1 MKRIIIILVPVLF
14 NFSFAQ
20 SDKEILDVKG
30 EREKIYTQF
39 QENKSELYKKY
50 ILKHPVIFEKQSKTE
65 KKVHDSLARLDYG
78 KYKKELQ
85 LCKIKKIEELKKL
98 LNTLNNQHPLIGKKM
113 AYLKDYPN
121 EVERINKLRD
131 SEDFS
136 GIEFLGIPNDQRG
149 SYENLSA
156 GRNEINQ
163 NFLSYFQ
170 SLKLKEFNEI
180 PLSAKIYFILDTDG
194 YLKKNKTNIWR

>member
-1 MKRIIIILVPVLF
+1 
-14 NFSFAQ
+14 
-20 SDKEILDVKG
+20 
-30 EREKIYTQF
+30 
-39 QENKSELYKKY
+39 
-50 ILKHPVIFEKQSKTE
+50 
-65 KKVHDSLARLDYG
+65 
-78 KYKKELQ
+78 
-85 LCKIKKIEELKKL
+85 
-98 LNTLNNQHPLIGKKM
+98 M